1 LANDLIAS
9 SDRKL
14 RLKLADRDT
23 FDNLKKCADQA
34 KIIYARDMKE
44 MAALKDADETHKTEI
59 NSLND
64 EVTRLNGREADLLKE
79 IGEVQVALVAAK
91 EHEERECIRL
101 QTDRAAKVSH
111 TTRKA
116 QNRLDKMKAYLT
128 EQEEIV
134 KPKVDALNQAQGVEE
149 VVGIL
154 IGRGA
159 KIAAA
164 ELEGLKVLTQKV
176 NDEVNALNVIEFGE
190 GDLNMSPDQ
199 LGFQGNLL
207 KLLPWPISMVPSSTS
222 STEVIFA
229 ISALRKANRIQRP
242 DDVVLYL

>member
-1 LANDLIAS
+1 
-9 SDRKL
+9 
-14 RLKLADRDT
+14 
-23 FDNLKKCADQA
+23 
-34 KIIYARDMKE
+34 M
-44 MAALKDADETHKTEI
+44 
-59 NSLND
+59 
-64 EVTRLNGREADLLKE
+64 
-79 IGEVQVALVAAK
+79 
-91 EHEERECIRL
+91 
-101 QTDRAAKVSH
+101 
-111 TTRKA
+111 
-116 QNRLDKMKAYLT
+116 
-128 EQEEIV
+128 
-134 KPKVDALNQAQGVEE
+134 DALNQAQGVEE